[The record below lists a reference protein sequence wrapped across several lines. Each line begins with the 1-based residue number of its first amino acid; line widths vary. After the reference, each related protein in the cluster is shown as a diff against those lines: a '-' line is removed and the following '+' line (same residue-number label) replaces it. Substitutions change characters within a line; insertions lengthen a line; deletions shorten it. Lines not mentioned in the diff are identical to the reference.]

1 MFIFTSHIMSR
12 FLVFS
17 FWLQIT
23 CGGLATLPA
32 PLLAQK
38 PVKGNRQ
45 LVTQMRS
52 VDRFT
57 SLAVKGSWA
66 NVTVEC
72 GGMPLVEVTTDAN
85 VAKYIRT
92 NASGGTLTIDT
103 DRWIQPSQLKIR
115 VQVPFVQ
122 QVSVEGW
129 VKVDVN
135 GLQGGRLALFGETG
149 TLTLAGRLDS
159 LMISGGQLMV
169 NAKDLAVP
177 QINAKIGFGGTVVH
191 QDQTKLSATG
201 EGIAYTAAAYEKR
214 ELVKPEVVSF
224 TLYNPSNRRM
234 QIYVRGPRERSFSY
248 GFPLGAFAKRSENWP
263 VGTRIYTSPLGG
275 GTLGKLLYEVT
286 PATAGQL
293 IRLDR

>member
-1 MFIFTSHIMSR
+1 MSR
-12 FLVFS
+12 LIIFCC
-17 FWLQIT
+17 WLQLVYWSL
-23 CGGLATLPA
+23 GALSS

-45 LVTQMRS
+45 VVTQMRS

-66 NVTVEC
+66 NVTVEI
-72 GGMPLVEVTTDAN
+72 GRMPLVEVTTDAN
-85 VAKYIRT
+85 IAEYIRT
-92 NASGGTLTIDT
+92 NTNGGTLTIDT

-115 VQVPFVQ
+115 VQVPFIQ
-122 QVSVEGW
+122 QVSVQGW
-129 VKVDVN
+129 VKVELS
-135 GLQGGRLALFGETG
+135 GLAGGRLALTGETG
-149 TLTLAGRLDS
+149 TLVLAGRLDS
-159 LMISGGQLMV
+159 LRITGGQLMV

-177 QINAKIGFGGTVVH
+177 QITATLGFGGTVVH
-191 QDQTKLSATG
+191 QEQSKVNASG
-201 EGIAYTAAAYEKR
+201 EGIAYTAAAYERR
-214 ELVKPEVVSF
+214 EVVMPEVVSF

-234 QIYVRGPRERSFSY
+234 QLYVRGPRERSFSY

-275 GTLGKLLYEVT
+275 ATLGKLLYEVT
-286 PATAGQL
+286 PATAGQV